1 MPLFC
6 DVALAVPLDMAFTYA
21 IPPGMEPVVGGR
33 VLVPFRQQRMSGI
46 VVELH
51 DRAPQGIDDFRNDGK
66 EERVRPQGLQPDFLA
81 MPGSAANE
89 VAERVEFETSA
100 AKAAIENN
108 PLTAA
113 LKRCATPNQIFPAA
127 SKAAPVHKSVPAD
140 PPISKASSNAKAAWI
155 RSVIE
160 ALDVAPV
167 LDEQLLKLGRWIADY
182 YLAPIGEVFR
192 TMLPLVAEFK
202 RTITYR
208 ITDQGH
214 MALHLAGMSGSPARS
229 QRTPDEQLVEFRV
242 LDYLAEREGVRE
254 QSLRGATKVSKA
266 LLAGMVR
273 KKWIAREDV
282 SAVRD
287 AVRTIKVA
295 VLLGAEAAS
304 EGKIAEASPPPD
316 GPEARPHTETQH
328 PQNERSAGDSPAVAG
343 ATSPRSSLAKKLNN
357 NQRAL
362 IDALAAAGGRL
373 PVETLRDLD
382 VPRTTLA
389 TLVRRG
395 LIEIVEEPED
405 RTAPKLKPRRS
416 PFEFE
421 FSPAQKE
428 AVKQI
433 LESVGARKFTG
444 MLLHGVTGSGK
455 TAVYLAVMREVLEQ
469 GRSSILLVPEIGLT
483 PAMAADLIQVFGDE
497 VAILHSGLSDDER
510 AEQWHRIKRGEA
522 RVVVGTRSA
531 VFAPVSDLALV
542 IVDEEQDS
550 SYKQEETPRY
560 HARDVAVMRA
570 KMAGAVVVLGSAT
583 PSLESYYNAKKHKYA
598 LLELPD
604 RVEQR
609 PLPEVEI
616 LDMRQEFQETGQ
628 EQVISRKLAEEI
640 RERLEK
646 KEQVMVLLNRRGYS
660 PVVLCRACGETLQC
674 KNCAVSMTHH
684 KREHKMECHY
694 CGHVAQIPNK
704 CAKCGSEYVYFVGT
718 GSEKLE
724 ELLHGMFPQAR
735 IGRLDRDT
743 VRGREDFERALNAL
757 NEGELDMLVG
767 TQMIAKG
774 HDVHGVTLVGVVGA
788 DHALSL
794 PDFRAAER
802 TFQLLTQVAGRAG
815 RGNSPGKVVLQT
827 YFPDHYAVQF
837 AARHDFAGFYDKELQ
852 FRSWMH
858 YPPYSAI
865 ANVVIRSEKL
875 DEALAWSG
883 ELGRWFEKT
892 RHEGIR
898 VLGPAAAPIL
908 RLKRDY
914 RYHFIL
920 KSPSREKMN
929 ALLRAMLKE
938 AAAKKIPRTQV
949 IVDVDAVWLM

>member
-1 MPLFC
+1 M
-6 DVALAVPLDMAFTYA
+6 
-21 IPPGMEPVVGGR
+21 
-33 VLVPFRQQRMSGI
+33 
-46 VVELH
+46 VELV
-51 DRAPQGIDDFRNDGK
+51 DEPQDF
-66 EERVRPQGLQPDFLA
+66 
-81 MPGSAANE
+81 
-89 VAERVEFETSA
+89 
-100 AKAAIENN
+100 
-108 PLTAA
+108 
-113 LKRCATPNQIFPAA
+113 
-127 SKAAPVHKSVPAD
+127 
-140 PPISKASSNAKAAWI
+140 
-155 RSVIE
+155 
-160 ALDVAPV
+160 
-167 LDEQLLKLGRWIADY
+167 
-182 YLAPIGEVFR
+182 
-192 TMLPLVAEFK
+192 TMS
-202 RTITYR
+202 R
-208 ITDQGH
+208 I
-214 MALHLAGMSGSPARS
+214 
-229 QRTPDEQLVEFRV
+229 
-242 LDYLAEREGVRE
+242 
-254 QSLRGATKVSKA
+254 
-266 LLAGMVR
+266 
-273 KKWIAREDV
+273 
-282 SAVRD
+282 
-287 AVRTIKVA
+287 
-295 VLLGAEAAS
+295 
-304 EGKIAEASPPPD
+304 
-316 GPEARPHTETQH
+316 
-328 PQNERSAGDSPAVAG
+328 
-343 ATSPRSSLAKKLNN
+343 
-357 NQRAL
+357 
-362 IDALAAAGGRL
+362 
-373 PVETLRDLD
+373 
-382 VPRTTLA
+382 
-389 TLVRRG
+389 
-395 LIEIVEEPED
+395 
-405 RTAPKLKPRRS
+405 KPRPS

-421 FSPAQKE
+421 FSAAQKE
-428 AVKQI
+428 ALGKI
-433 LESVGARKFTG
+433 LEGVSARKFSG

-455 TAVYLAVMREVLEQ
+455 TAVYLAGMREVLEQ

-483 PAMAADLIQVFGDE
+483 PALAADLHQAFGDQ
-497 VAILHSGLSDDER
+497 VAILHSGLTEAER

-522 RVVVGTRSA
+522 RAVVGTRSA
-531 VFAPVSDLALV
+531 VFAPVSDLALI
-542 IVDEEQDS
+542 IVDEEQDA

-570 KMAGAVVVLGSAT
+570 KMAGAVVALGSAT
-583 PSLESYYNAKKHKYA
+583 PSLESYYNAKKNKYA
-598 LLELPD
+598 LVELPD

-616 LDMRQEFQETGQ
+616 LDMRREFQETGH

-646 KEQVMVLLNRRGYS
+646 EEQVMVLLNRRGYS
-660 PVVLCRACGETLQC
+660 PVALCRACGKTLQC

-684 KREHKMECHY
+684 KRERKMECHY
-694 CGHVAQIPNK
+694 CGHVAHIPDK
-704 CAKCGSEYVYFVGT
+704 CAHCGSEYVYFVGT

-788 DHALSL
+788 DIALGL

-815 RGNSPGKVVLQT
+815 RGESPGKVVLQT

-865 ANVVIRSEKL
+865 ANVLIRSEKL
-875 DEALAWSG
+875 DEALTWSG

-898 VLGPAAAPIL
+898 VLGPAAAPII

-929 ALLRAMLKE
+929 TLLRAMLAE
-938 AAAKKIPRTQV
+938 AAARKIPRTQV

>member
-1 MPLFC
+1 MPAFA
-6 DVALAVPLDMAFTYA
+6 DVALPVPLDITFTYA

-51 DRAPQGIDDFRNDGK
+51 DREPH
-66 EERVRPQGLQPDFLA
+66 VR
-81 MPGSAANE
+81 
-89 VAERVEFETSA
+89 T
-100 AKAAIENN
+100 KKI
-108 PLTAA
+108 
-113 LKRCATPNQIFPAA
+113 
-127 SKAAPVHKSVPAD
+127 
-140 PPISKASSNAKAAWI
+140 
-155 RSVIE
+155 IE
-160 ALDVAPV
+160 ALDLSPV
-167 LDEQLLKLGRWIADY
+167 LDEQLLKLGKWIADY
-182 YLAPIGEVFR
+182 YLAPVGEVFR
-192 TMLPLVAEFK
+192 TMLPLSAEFK
-202 RTITYR
+202 RAVTYR
-208 ITDQGH
+208 ITDAGQ
-214 MALHLAGMSGSPARS
+214 MALHLAAMSGSPARS
-229 QRTPDEQLVEFRV
+229 QRTPEEQLVEFRV

-254 QSLRGATKVSKA
+254 ESLRSATRVSKS

-273 KKWIAREDV
+273 KKWIVREDV
-282 SAVRD
+282 SAARD
-287 AVRTIKVA
+287 AARTVKVA
-295 VLLGAEAAS
+295 VLVSAEAL
-304 EGKIAEASPPPD
+304 PPPD
-316 GPEARPHTETQH
+316 GPDTRPHTDSSC
-328 PQNERSAGDSPAVAG
+328 SASAPPAVAR
-343 ATSPRSSLAKKLNN
+343 APRPRRLPSSKLNE
-357 NQRAL
+357 NQRTL
-362 IDALAAAGGRL
+362 IDALAAAGGKV
-373 PVETLRDLD
+373 PVEALRGLK
-382 VPRTTLA
+382 VPRTTLS
-389 TLVRRG
+389 TLVRRR
-395 LIEIVEEPED
+395 LVELVDEPQD
-405 RTAPKLKPRRS
+405 FTVSKTKPRPS

-421 FSPAQKE
+421 FNAAQKE
-428 AVKQI
+428 ALAKIFDGV
-433 LESVGARKFTG
+433 SSRKFSG

-455 TAVYLAVMREVLEQ
+455 TAVYLAGMREVLEQ

-483 PAMAADLIQVFGDE
+483 PALAADLHQAFGDE
-497 VAILHSGLSDDER
+497 VAILHSGLSDAER
-510 AEQWHRIKRGEA
+510 AEQWHRIQRGEA

-531 VFAPVSDLALV
+531 VFAPVSDLALL
-542 IVDEEQDS
+542 IVDEEQDH

-560 HARDVAVMRA
+560 SARDVAVMRA

-583 PSLESYYNAKKHKYA
+583 PSLESYYNAKKNKYA
-598 LLELPD
+598 LVELPD

-616 LDMRQEFQETGQ
+616 LDMRQEFQETGH

-660 PVVLCRACGETLQC
+660 PVALCRACGKTLQC

-684 KREHKMECHY
+684 KRERKMECHY
-694 CGHVAQIPNK
+694 CGHVAHIPDK
-704 CAKCGSEYVYFVGT
+704 CAHCGSEYVYFVGT

-757 NEGELDMLVG
+757 DEGALDMLVG

-774 HDVHGVTLVGVVGA
+774 HDIHGVTLVGVVGA
-788 DHALSL
+788 DIALGL

-815 RGNSPGKVVLQT
+815 RGASPGKVVLQT
-827 YFPDHYAVQF
+827 YFPEHYAVQF

-858 YPPYSAI
+858 YPPYNAI
-865 ANVVIRSEKL
+865 ANVLVRSEKL
-875 DEALAWSG
+875 DEALAWAG

-929 ALLRAMLKE
+929 ALLRAMLAE
-938 AAAKKIPRTQV
+938 AAARKIPRTQV